1 MTELADALLEAQIA
15 FAKRQLRDG
24 DMFGDLV
31 AEEIDHF
38 LADAGQ
44 LTLGE
49 VVTPV
54 RIQDTAYKYAVQLP
68 VEGAIPELVGEIA
81 ARLYRH
87 RVNDEVAVAEVLD
100 VREFD
105 DLLVTIADLDVV
117 QRVLQRILTDPVTE
131 DIFVEVVVRAVDD
144 AVTQGADGGGR
155 TGVVGF
161 LRGGLSRVVTPA
173 MPVVERGVE
182 QATRAG
188 MHFVLGAAQG
198 DVALVDAAREV
209 WRRNATE
216 SVGTFRELVTADDVE
231 DGVVAVFEF
240 WKSFRD
246 TAYFRAL
253 LDEGIAHVF
262 DKYGETSL
270 ADLLAELGIGRDDLI
285 EEGLRFGPP
294 VLDTLD
300 ERGLLDD
307 VLRRRLAP
315 FYSSEEFSA
324 AVESV
329 SGDDD

>member
-38 LADAGQ
+38 LADAGK

-49 VVTPV
+49 VVTPA

-68 VEGAIPELVGEIA
+68 VEGAILELVGEIA
-81 ARLYRH
+81 GRLYRH

-161 LRGGLSRVVTPA
+161 LRGGLSRAVTPA

-231 DGVVAVFEF
+231 DGWWPSSNSGSPSATPHISARC
-240 WKSFRD
+240 WTK
-246 TAYFRAL
+246 
-253 LDEGIAHVF
+253 
-262 DKYGETSL
+262 
-270 ADLLAELGIGRDDLI
+270 
-285 EEGLRFGPP
+285 GLRTCSTNTARRAWPTCSPNWASGATISSRRVCGSDHRFSTPSMSE
-294 VLDTLD
+294 DFSTTCC
-300 ERGLLDD
+300 DD
-307 VLRRRLAP
+307 GWRRSTPRKNSAP
-315 FYSSEEFSA
+315 RWNR
-324 AVESV
+324 
-329 SGDDD
+329 